1 MNILCFGISHQTANV
16 EVRERF
22 AIPDSAL
29 ADSLTR
35 LAQVPSVQESVLLST
50 CNRTEFYIV
59 TQDSQLAIE
68 PLFHDFYGPVEA
80 NELQHLFRLQ
90 ALPSIRHLFRVASG
104 LESMVLGETEIF
116 GQVKRAYESATR
128 SGTTGRILN
137 RLFQR
142 AFHVGKHVR
151 SATAITRGCVSV
163 GSVAVDLAQQIFG
176 ELDGR
181 KIMILGAGETSERTA
196 WSFQSRG
203 ARQLFVSNRSF
214 ERATELAEAIGG
226 RAIRFDDWEDEFRD
240 LDILVSSTSAPHAI
254 VTRAKL
260 EPMLRMRRDRP
271 LFIIDLAMPRDVDPA
286 VHEMDGV
293 YVYDLDSLRAIAGR
307 TLEARKK
314 EAEACDGLIEKHVHD
329 FETWLNRIAERRLHR
344 RQSSARE
351 RERRHSS
358 GPAAAGW
365 HWPRPNWSNR
375 RWNVSRRDRKS
386 FVRIIRTTGDRRLD
400 ISLSQPGP
408 KIAKGLFT
416 KELEEA
422 LLSQEID
429 VAVHSLKDLPTEL
442 PPELN
447 VSCDLAAARSGG
459 CLDLEVCEIPERNPC
474 RRTCRDQQPSPGS
487 PDCWPFAR
495 ICAFPTSAAMS
506 LPGSRNF

>member
-1 MNILCFGISHQTANV
+1 MNIFCFGISHQTANV
-16 EVRERF
+16 EIRERF

-35 LAQVPSVQESVLLST
+35 LAQVPGVQESVLLST

-59 TQDSQLAIE
+59 ARDSQLAIE
-68 PLFHDFYGPVEA
+68 PLFHDFYGPVEVT
-80 NELQHLFRLQ
+80 EFQHLFRLQ
-90 ALPSIRHLFRVASG
+90 AVPSIRHLFRVASG

-116 GQVKRAYESATR
+116 GQVKRAYEAAAR

-137 RLFQR
+137 RLFQK

-151 SATAITRGCVSV
+151 SATAITRGSVSV
-163 GSVAVDLAQQIFG
+163 GSVAVDLALQIFG

-196 WSFQSRG
+196 WSFQSQG

-226 RAIRFDDWEDEFRD
+226 RAVRFDDWEVEFRD

-260 EPMLRMRRDRP
+260 EPVLRMRRDRP

-293 YVYDLDSLRAIAGR
+293 YVYDLDSLQAIAGR

-314 EAEACDGLIEKHVHD
+314 EAEAGDSLIEKHVHD
-329 FETWLNRIAERRLHR
+329 FEAWMNRIADR
-344 RQSSARE
+344 AIA
-351 RERRHSS
+351 
-358 GPAAAGW
+358 PAAIEC
-365 HWPRPNWSNR
+365 PR
-375 RWNVSRRDRKS
+375 
-386 FVRIIRTTGDRRLD
+386 T
-400 ISLSQPGP
+400 
-408 KIAKGLFT
+408 
-416 KELEEA
+416 
-422 LLSQEID
+422 
-429 VAVHSLKDLPTEL
+429 
-442 PPELN
+442 
-447 VSCDLAAARSGG
+447 
-459 CLDLEVCEIPERNPC
+459 
-474 RRTCRDQQPSPGS
+474 
-487 PDCWPFAR
+487 
-495 ICAFPTSAAMS
+495 
-506 LPGSRNF
+506 

>member
-29 ADSLTR
+29 ADSLAR
-35 LAQVPSVQESVLLST
+35 LARVSSVQEWVLLST

-68 PLFHDFYGPVEA
+68 PLFHDFYGPAEI
-80 NELQHLFRLQ
+80 NEIQHLFRLP

-104 LESMVLGETEIF
+104 LESMILGETEIF
-116 GQVKRAYESATR
+116 GQVKRAYEAAVR

-137 RLFQR
+137 RLFQK

-151 SATAITRGCVSV
+151 SATAITRGCISV

-176 ELDGR
+176 ELEGR
-181 KIMILGAGETSERTA
+181 RIMILGAGETSERTA

-214 ERATELAEAIGG
+214 ERATQLAEAIGG
-226 RAIRFDDWEDEFRD
+226 RAIRFDDWEEEFRD

-260 EPMLRMRRDRP
+260 EPMLRLRRDRP

-286 VHEMDGV
+286 VHDLDGV

-329 FETWLNRIAERRLHR
+329 FEVWLNRTADK
-344 RQSSARE
+344 AVA
-351 RERRHSS
+351 
-358 GPAAAGW
+358 PAAIEC
-365 HWPRPNWSNR
+365 PR
-375 RWNVSRRDRKS
+375 
-386 FVRIIRTTGDRRLD
+386 T
-400 ISLSQPGP
+400 
-408 KIAKGLFT
+408 
-416 KELEEA
+416 
-422 LLSQEID
+422 
-429 VAVHSLKDLPTEL
+429 
-442 PPELN
+442 
-447 VSCDLAAARSGG
+447 
-459 CLDLEVCEIPERNPC
+459 
-474 RRTCRDQQPSPGS
+474 
-487 PDCWPFAR
+487 
-495 ICAFPTSAAMS
+495 
-506 LPGSRNF
+506 